1 MNRQLLFFFCTLL
14 ITLSACHEFTPVPR
28 PFGYHRIDIPS
39 DSSWQVFQQEFC
51 PFSFEYPAYAQIS
64 RSMPDSCWVDLHFK
78 PFDCK
83 WHISYRNVAQSR
95 KSRSVH
101 FEEYRKLIY
110 KHSKKASRINE
121 TAISS
126 DRGYGTLFEIYG
138 NVGTPAQ
145 LFFSDSSGQH
155 IAMLSFYYQT
165 ALKGDSLFP
174 ITQYMKGKIEH
185 LTESI
190 EWEKSN

>member
-1 MNRQLLFFFCTLL
+1 MNRLLL
-14 ITLSACHEFTPVPR
+14 IFFSLLSMALLSCHEYTPVPR
-28 PFGYHRIDIPS
+28 PFGYHRIDMPG
-39 DSSWQVFQQEFC
+39 DDGWAEFQQAFC
-51 PFSFEYPAYAQIS
+51 PFTFEYPAYAKIS
-64 RSMPDSCWVDLHFK
+64 RSMPDSCWVDLQFE

-83 WHISYRNVAQSR
+83 WHISYRNVPESR

-101 FEEYRKLIY
+101 YEEYRKLIY

-121 TAISS
+121 TPISS
-126 DRGYGTLFEIYG
+126 PKGYGTLFEIYG

-174 ITQYMKGKIEH
+174 ITQYMKGKIQH